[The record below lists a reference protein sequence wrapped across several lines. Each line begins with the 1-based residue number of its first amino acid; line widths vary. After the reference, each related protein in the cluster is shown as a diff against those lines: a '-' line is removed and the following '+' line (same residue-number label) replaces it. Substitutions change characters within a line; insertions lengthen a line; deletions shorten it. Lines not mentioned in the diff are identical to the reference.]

1 MTDLLAAVAQRVR
14 FWSGGRV
21 VLPLRRFRENL
32 GGFGGGFGVAGG
44 QGWGWLE
51 IMNLMQVK
59 VG

>member
-44 QGWGWLE
+44 QGWGLWE
-51 IMNLMQVK
+51 SMNLMQVK